1 MSDAQDTKLNREAS
15 GGIQSLDAALRVL
28 QHLATLSGAVGVSEL
43 ARACDMPISKVHR
56 YLASFVH
63 AGLVQQNGRSGTY
76 DLGLAAQSLGLSALA
91 RRDIVNTVSDELVE
105 LTRETGCTTL
115 LSGWADLG
123 PTVVR
128 WQRAPAPVITS
139 FGLGAPFT
147 LLSSATGRAFF
158 AHSPPELVSPLIAR
172 EKRKAKQN
180 PLLIEDLPLAQTMD
194 ERISILQEQTRA
206 AQVAIIDGRFIPG
219 LRACAAPVLNWQG
232 EADVVVTAIGTD
244 QALSDPKSETVQK
257 VLQFAK
263 RLSSEHQ
270 S

>member
-1 MSDAQDTKLNREAS
+1 MSDAQHTDLKQEAS

-28 QHLATLSGAVGVSEL
+28 QHLATLPGAVGVSEL
-43 ARACDMPISKVHR
+43 ARACDMPVSKVHR

-76 DLGLAAQSLGLSALA
+76 DLGLAAQSLGLAALA
-91 RRDIVNTVSDELVE
+91 RRDIVNTVSDELIE

-115 LSGWADLG
+115 LSVWADLG

-139 FGLGAPFT
+139 FGLGTTFP

-158 AHSPPELVSPLIAR
+158 AFSPPELVAAHIAQ
-172 EKRKAKQN
+172 EKRRAGQN
-180 PLLIEDLPLAQTMD
+180 PLLVEDLPEAGSMD
-194 ERISILQEQTRA
+194 QRIAILREKTRA
-206 AQVAIIDGRFIPG
+206 ARVAIVDGRFIPG
-219 LRACAAPVLNWQG
+219 LRACAAPILNWQG

-244 QALSDPKSETVQK
+244 PALSDAESDTVRRLIK
-257 VLQFAK
+257 FAE
-263 RLSSEHQ
+263 RLSSV
-270 S
+270 